1 MSTPNLTIHQHTG
14 PFPTVSSRQHPAL
27 RFLENYIKK
36 INSASYSDSYLS
48 YYHPRSVFHDAT
60 GIDYVGGAVIWKWI
74 QGLFDG
80 EIFSKI
86 EMENKEFFVIGGI
99 GGQGEEIEGEN
110 GMEREWKIFGESMAH
125 WWVRSSGEKI
135 SVPRSMVFT
144 LVKAEGEEME
154 EGEVVDAN
162 GVLVEEVGFEGLQIG
177 EVRVY
182 YDRSL
187 LMGIFRKSEQEKE
200 RFGA

>member
-14 PFPTVSSRQHPAL
+14 PFPTLSSRQHPAL
-27 RFLENYIKK
+27 RFLENYVKK
-36 INSASYSDSYLS
+36 INSTSYSNSYLS
-48 YYHPRSVFHDAT
+48 YYHPRSIFHDAT

-86 EMENKEFFVIGGI
+86 EMENKELFVIGGL
-99 GGQGEEIEGEN
+99 GGQEEREGGNE
-110 GMEREWKIFGESMAH
+110 MEGEWKIFGESVAH
-125 WWVRSSGEKI
+125 WWVKSTGEKI
-135 SVPRSMVFT
+135 SVPRSMVFR
-144 LVKAEGEEME
+144 LVKAEDEATGE
-154 EGEVVDAN
+154 GVDAN
-162 GVLVEEVGFEGLQIG
+162 GVVVEEVGFEGLQIG

-187 LMGIFRKSEQEKE
+187 LMGVFRKSEQEKE